1 MQNLDTIL
9 NHLFYNYSMIKKE
22 KKSSSTVFLANGKN
36 RLGDLKNKSCCGSKT
51 TTLNYFFLLAV
62 YVGAKFFL
70 HLLFY
75 HILMA
80 FIRQM
85 KDTELILC
93 SELLNAKPY
102 IGTHGKWHKE
112 IGFLRCLTDKQAL
125 KGNCSLVFMGF
136 RPKVKLESCEMLWE
150 IQQALIECKHS
161 SSSCDVHLT
170 SKPSLRNMMGQA
182 STREDLPVSNGWLLA
197 PQNNQ
202 RCNLHCNGT

>member
-102 IGTHGKWHKE
+102 IGTHGK
-112 IGFLRCLTDKQAL
+112 
-125 KGNCSLVFMGF
+125 
-136 RPKVKLESCEMLWE
+136 
-150 IQQALIECKHS
+150 
-161 SSSCDVHLT
+161 
-170 SKPSLRNMMGQA
+170 
-182 STREDLPVSNGWLLA
+182 
-197 PQNNQ
+197 
-202 RCNLHCNGT
+202 